1 MRFVQHFS
9 GLRENIQ
16 AKTQSAGRDCTIFLA
31 QDAAG
36 GGNFIPPGPS
46 TAKPDGDEIRI
57 MPMAARIT
65 VRRRRETRNM
75 KRMLAALTLLPVL
88 LAVPAQGADADIS
101 AAQST
106 IDAQIKAFLANDDAK
121 AYSYAAPG
129 IKNMF
134 PTVEA
139 FMGMV
144 ERAYQPVWHP
154 KSYAFGK
161 AEESGGTSVTQHVLV
176 TGPDGKSY
184 EAVYTLERQP
194 DGVFRITGV
203 SLRASNTLST

>member
-1 MRFVQHFS
+1 
-9 GLRENIQ
+9 
-16 AKTQSAGRDCTIFLA
+16 
-31 QDAAG
+31 
-36 GGNFIPPGPS
+36 
-46 TAKPDGDEIRI
+46 
-57 MPMAARIT
+57 MAAA
-65 VRRRRETRNM
+65 M
-75 KRMLAALTLLPVL
+75 ALLPVL
-88 LAVPAQGADADIS
+88 LAVPAWAGDADIK

-106 IDAQIKAFLANDDAK
+106 IDAQITAFLANDNDK

-129 IKNMF
+129 IQRIF
-134 PTVEA
+134 PTVDA

-161 AEESGGTSVTQHVLV
+161 AEENGATSVTQHVLV
-176 TGPDGKSY
+176 VGPDGKSY
-184 EAVYTLERQP
+184 EAIYTLELQP